1 MHIINFQAPVPTQA
15 PVPAQAPA
23 TSIVYAI
30 LEKAVRSR
38 DAARFEGSSS
48 PAGRR
53 HRARAEAYLDAA
65 TMAAGKQHAVSELC
79 RMLFFGCSGAGAL
92 ASALDEFDRYTH

>member
-1 MHIINFQAPVPTQA
+1 MHVINFQA
-15 PVPAQAPA
+15 PVPAQAPT

-38 DAARFEGSSS
+38 DAARFEGSLS

-65 TMAAGKQHAVSELC
+65 TMVAGKPHAVSELC

-92 ASALDEFDRYTH
+92 ASALDEFGRFTN